1 MSLNVRTLQLYPVL
15 GYRKRVALL
24 LCLMRSSPVGHAQ
37 EGMGTIPELGWRGET
52 EPVLQ
57 L

>member
-15 GYRKRVALL
+15 GYRKGVSLL
-24 LCLMRSSPVGHAQ
+24 PCLMGSSPVGHGQ